1 MTLYQ
6 FRLLSKNK
14 QAEAVWQG
22 EFFLL
27 RETIKHTI
35 LLYKVDSF
43 YVEVYYNN
51 DSNVIEKFNSF
62 SSKKRLELYF
72 HLQMN

>member
-1 MTLYQ
+1 MTLHQ
-6 FRLLSKNK
+6 FKLLPKNK
-14 QAEAVWQG
+14 QVEAVWEG

-35 LLYKVDSF
+35 LLYKVDGF
-43 YVEVYYNN
+43 YVEVYY
-51 DSNVIEKFNSF
+51 SNESNEIEKFNPF
-62 SSKKRLELYF
+62 SSRKRLELYF